1 MDNGSIVIANGETNA
16 YVITNSIV
24 SNFTVNFGI
33 DSFSVSQLKQSN
45 DHIDRYLMITKE
57 NDNLQGIRGLNTSG
71 ITSSNTPN
79 NENVRWQNIAH
90 VSNGKW
96 IVTGTYNTPVTSGDE
111 SPAAPEI
118 KPAWATILWDG
129 GHTAPMVENIKIG
142 LFGDYHSIVK
152 LNHDNIIIAGSH
164 ETILLNHKSGDVT
177 NIDYSSIAAF
187 SDKCNS
193 AWLFNG
199 KDSNSVLRFEGT
211 MWDFEELPH
220 DIPIDIEAAGFDG
233 NTIHLHG
240 IDENGNSKTLT
251 FDTSAIGSIESGSG
265 FINLAFII
273 VSSIMFSIMAVNI
286 LDKFRK
292 K

>member
-1 MDNGSIVIANGETNA
+1 
-16 YVITNSIV
+16 
-24 SNFTVNFGI
+24 
-33 DSFSVSQLKQSN
+33 
-45 DHIDRYLMITKE
+45 MI
-57 NDNLQGIRGLNTSG
+57 
-71 ITSSNTPN
+71 
-79 NENVRWQNIAH
+79 
-90 VSNGKW
+90 
-96 IVTGTYNTPVTSGDE
+96 
-111 SPAAPEI
+111 
-118 KPAWATILWDG
+118 ILVLP
-129 GHTAPMVENIKIG
+129 H
-142 LFGDYHSIVK
+142 
-152 LNHDNIIIAGSH
+152 
-164 ETILLNHKSGDVT
+164 
-177 NIDYSSIAAF
+177 F

-211 MWDFEELPH
+211 TWDFEELPH

-286 LDKFRK
+286 LDKFRNK
-292 K
+292 